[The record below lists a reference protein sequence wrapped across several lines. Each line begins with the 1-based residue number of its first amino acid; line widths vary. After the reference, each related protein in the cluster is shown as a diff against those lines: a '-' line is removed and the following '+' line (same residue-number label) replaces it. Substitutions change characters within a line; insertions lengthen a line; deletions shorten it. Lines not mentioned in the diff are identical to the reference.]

1 MKAIWANLAQVAQF
15 LGMNPQ
21 NSAHAKMKMSQMRK
35 YRGLRAKTAGV
46 LSGFGPRQ
54 VPSPLPFL
62 L

>member
-35 YRGLRAKTAGV
+35 Y
-46 LSGFGPRQ
+46 
-54 VPSPLPFL
+54 
-62 L
+62 